1 MKGTRFVL
9 LSFAAVLVVS
19 GIWSV
24 PLAAQDVLPASIG
37 AWAASGGSAQ
47 ASPQQIEQLAK
58 DHAGIL
64 REYGITSGERRE
76 YANGEDKAEVTLYRM
91 VDPSAAFGAF
101 TFLRD
106 PDMAMPAPITAASYA
121 AGKRGHTL
129 LVVGNLVMDVAST
142 KREMVSADLNA
153 LAQSVASQ
161 ADRRPYPPIVGF
173 LPKAGLIPGSERYV
187 LGPLAL
193 AQVFPSGA
201 TVQTDWAGFASSAE
215 AIVGRYRLSDVLSSK
230 LTGETPRV
238 PSGRPV
244 SSGSRGGHP
253 TEGLLLLILYPTQQL
268 AADRYNALSKSFA
281 LNVDPGL
288 ADGKPVVFGTRSSA
302 LIALLSGVE
311 SRETAAAL
319 LNQVHYASDVT
330 WNEPTHEV
338 TDPTISTIVVGAIV
352 DTGAIMLLA
361 LAASIGFGG
370 FRLLAKI
377 LAPGKIFD
385 RNADIEI
392 LQLGINSKP
401 VDVKD
406 FYILHSSR

>member
-1 MKGTRFVL
+1 
-9 LSFAAVLVVS
+9 
-19 GIWSV
+19 
-24 PLAAQDVLPASIG
+24 LPASIG

-64 REYGITSGERRE
+64 REYGIASGERRE

-142 KREMVSADLNA
+142 KREMASADLNA

-173 LPKAGLIPGSERYV
+173 LPKAGLIPGSERYI

-193 AQVFPSGA
+193 AQVFPPSA

-215 AIVGRYRLSDVLSSK
+215 AIVGRYRLSDAPSPK
-230 LTGETPRV
+230 LPGGTSRTA
-238 PSGRPV
+238 SGRV
-244 SSGSRGGHP
+244 ASAQSRGGHP

-288 ADGKPVVFGTRSSA
+288 AGGKPIVFGTRSSA

-370 FRLLAKI
+370 FRLLAKV

-385 RNADIEI
+385 RNADVEI
-392 LQLGINSKP
+392 LQLGISSKP

>member
-1 MKGTRFVL
+1 MKGTRFIL
-9 LSFAAVLVVS
+9 LSFAAVLVLS
-19 GIWSV
+19 GIWTV

-64 REYGITSGERRE
+64 REYGIASGERRE

-230 LTGETPRV
+230 LAGETPRV

-244 SSGSRGGHP
+244 SSESRGVHA
-253 TEGLLLLILYPTQQL
+253 TEGLLLLILFPTQQL

-288 ADGKPVVFGTRSSA
+288 AGGKPVVFGTRSSA

>member
-9 LSFAAVLVVS
+9 LSFAAVLVLS
-19 GIWSV
+19 GAWTV

-58 DHAGIL
+58 DRAGIL

-201 TVQTDWAGFASSAE
+201 TGQTDWEGFASSAE

-244 SSGSRGGHP
+244 ASEARGGHP